1 MRKLIGVLL
10 VALGIIGL
18 VYGEFTYTKD
28 RDTAELGSLE
38 ITVKDEEEI
47 RIPPVVGVVLI
58 VGGVLV
64 FLSGAIIPRR

>member
-18 VYGEFTYTKD
+18 VYGEITYTKD

-38 ITVKDEEEI
+38 ITLKDEEEI

-58 VGGVLV
+58 AGGVLV
-64 FLSGAIIPRR
+64 FLSEVVTRRR